1 MAQGKNAYI
10 RYKVLDRCFRDS
22 RRHYYMEDLVEACN
36 EVLYNYDGSSVSERT
51 IREDIHFMQRQAGGG
66 VPLERKMD
74 GHRAYYM
81 YSDRNF
87 SIQNLPMSQSEAE
100 MLSDTIQMLSRFKG
114 LPNQE
119 WLNATLVQMKSTF
132 NIGQAK
138 ASYVSFSQ
146 NEDLKGLKYFT
157 PLYEAI
163 ASQHVVSLEYH
174 QFGRPSYNRIIHP
187 YQLRQYNNRWFLL
200 GKSAEYDTIG
210 NYALDRIVSFKKV
223 DVPFC
228 NNTQINFDTYF
239 DDVIGVTVPKGDIK
253 TVVLRFSENRFPYI
267 VSKPLHQS
275 QEVNLEERTI
285 TIKVKPNKELDQLI
299 FSFIPDVEVLSPQS
313 LRDTIKEKIE
323 ENLKKYLSAQNTPL
337 NHGTFVQ

>member
-187 YQLRQYNNRWFLL
+187 
-200 GKSAEYDTIG
+200 
-210 NYALDRIVSFKKV
+210 
-223 DVPFC
+223 
-228 NNTQINFDTYF
+228 
-239 DDVIGVTVPKGDIK
+239 
-253 TVVLRFSENRFPYI
+253 
-267 VSKPLHQS
+267 
-275 QEVNLEERTI
+275 
-285 TIKVKPNKELDQLI
+285 
-299 FSFIPDVEVLSPQS
+299 
-313 LRDTIKEKIE
+313 
-323 ENLKKYLSAQNTPL
+323 
-337 NHGTFVQ
+337 

>member
-22 RRHYYMEDLVEACN
+22 RRHYYIEDLVEACN
-36 EVLYNYDGSSVSERT
+36 EELYNYDGSSVSERT

-157 PLYEAI
+157 PLYESI
-163 ASQHVVSLEYH
+163 VSQHVLSLEYH
-174 QFGRPSYNRIIHP
+174 KFGGPSYNRIIHP
-187 YQLRQYNNRWFLL
+187 YQLRQYNNRWFLV
-200 GKSAEYDTIG
+200 GKEPTVSEKLPIVVVP
-210 NYALDRIVSFKKV
+210 LDRIDNYKILENEKFS
-223 DVPFC
+223 PL
-228 NNTQINFDTYF
+228 
-239 DDVIGVTVPKGDIK
+239 KGDVEAYFKDMVGVSPKFGESCQHIVFK
-253 TVVLRFSENRFPYI
+253 AYHPADSYI
-267 VSKPLHQS
+267 VTKPIHHS
-275 QEVNLEERTI
+275 QRVVERHEDYTILSLDLIPTYEFETIMLTYADKCEILE
-285 TIKVKPNKELDQLI
+285 PLD
-299 FSFIPDVEVLSPQS
+299 
-313 LRDTIKEKIE
+313 LREKIKERAKNIVKS
-323 ENLKKYLSAQNTPL
+323 N
-337 NHGTFVQ
+337 V

>member
-22 RRHYYMEDLVEACN
+22 RRRYYMEDLVEACN
-36 EVLYNYDGSSVSERT
+36 EELSNYDGSSVSERT
-51 IREDIHFMQRQAGGG
+51 IRDDISFMQRQAGGG
-66 VPLERKMD
+66 IPLVKKYD
-74 GHRAYYM
+74 GHKAYYM
-81 YSDRNF
+81 YSDRYF
-87 SIQNLPMSQSEAE
+87 SIMDLPMSQSEAE

-132 NIGQAK
+132 NIVQAK

-187 YQLRQYNNRWFLL
+187 YQLRQYNNRWFLAGWEPAVAAKIPL
-200 GKSAEYDTIG
+200 VVIP
-210 NYALDRIVSFKKV
+210 LDRIDDYKILEKKKFIPMEGDVDDYFKNIVGVS
-223 DVPFC
+223 
-228 NNTQINFDTYF
+228 
-239 DDVIGVTVPKGDIK
+239 
-253 TVVLRFSENRFPYI
+253 LRFNEPCQHIVFKVYHPADYYI
-267 VSKPLHQS
+267 ETKPIHHS
-275 QEVNLEERTI
+275 QRVLERHDDYTI
-285 TIKVKPNKELDQLI
+285 MSLDLIPTYEFETIMMTYADKCEILEPLDLREKIKV
-299 FSFIPDVEVLSPQS
+299 
-313 LRDTIKEKIE
+313 TI
-323 ENLKKYLSAQNTPL
+323 QR
-337 NHGTFVQ
+337 